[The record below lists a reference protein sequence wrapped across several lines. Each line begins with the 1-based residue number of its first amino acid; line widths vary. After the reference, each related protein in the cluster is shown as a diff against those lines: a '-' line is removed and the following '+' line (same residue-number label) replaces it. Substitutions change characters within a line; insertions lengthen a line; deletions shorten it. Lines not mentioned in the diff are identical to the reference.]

1 MGEVLKTPDGYVTVF
16 NKYDLIDTVRS
27 YISDD
32 FADFIDNNFRDYD
45 SEEELN
51 KMYFE
56 SDYGN
61 LEMSLDQMHTVM
73 EDVCVICEKI
83 EELLSEKRLN
93 KEKLAKFVQEIYNNC
108 MEVM

>member
-1 MGEVLKTPDGYVTVF
+1 MSEVLKTPDGYVTVLS
-16 NKYDLIDTVRS
+16 KYDLIDTVRS

-32 FADFIDNNFRDYD
+32 VADFIDNNFRDYD

-61 LEMSLDQMHTVM
+61 LEMSLDQMHFVL
-73 EDVCVICEKI
+73 EDVVSGCVMIKN
-83 EELLSEKRLN
+83 LLSEKRMD
-93 KEKLAKFVQEIYNNC
+93 KEKLAKIVQEIYNNC